1 MSLNVVNA
9 LGMNVLV
16 GEADG
21 YSRSFSGTLNFF
33 SDSPTTLLDQFFLFQ
48 LTSTNLKKSNLT
60 RLKTSRTYISQK
72 TNLMNTLLKEQ
83 LIPLSLFL

>member
-33 SDSPTTLLDQFFLFQ
+33 SDSPTTLLDQFFLFGQ
-48 LTSTNLKKSNLT
+48 IHND
-60 RLKTSRTYISQK
+60 
-72 TNLMNTLLKEQ
+72 
-83 LIPLSLFL
+83 